1 MSDKTPKTW
10 RTMKNKVSG
19 ADCSSWRPHGDL
31 PDVCMGKQGTKRGS
45 SRLTGLP
52 ALASPLPSHSL
63 FLRHRTRSTM
73 VERGLASPAGGNDPH
88 VTCNVCGR
96 TETLPLEETRVV
108 KAFECPVCSA
118 TRELRNRVVAME
130 SKIKEDKYLEKGPD
144 SQLATPTERIKRPE
158 TKLQKI
164 KDQQQNLQRRMHALE
179 ESAPH
184 SKYIAP
190 LLIERNNDQGTRD
203 SAEWRGTGRVSTA
216 WW

>member
-1 MSDKTPKTW
+1 M
-10 RTMKNKVSG
+10 
-19 ADCSSWRPHGDL
+19 
-31 PDVCMGKQGTKRGS
+31 
-45 SRLTGLP
+45 
-52 ALASPLPSHSL
+52 
-63 FLRHRTRSTM
+63 
-73 VERGLASPAGGNDPH
+73 
-88 VTCNVCGR
+88 
-96 TETLPLEETRVV
+96 V

-164 KDQQQNLQRRMHALE
+164 EDQQQNLQRRMHALE
-179 ESAPH
+179 KPALH

-203 SAEWRGTGRVSTA
+203 SAE
-216 WW
+216 